1 MARSL
6 RNAVNP
12 LSTGFTRWW
21 CRSDLRAALDGKPR
35 GTYKR
40 LMPRRPARMRAADGT
55 APMPAMDE
63 SIRRARIAAIERIMT
78 RDDPAGPQP

>member
-1 MARSL
+1 MLRSL

-12 LSTGFTRWW
+12 LSTGFSRWW

-40 LMPRRPARMRAADGT
+40 LMSRRPI
-55 APMPAMDE
+55 PMPAMDE
-63 SIRRARIAAIERIMT
+63 SVRRARIAAIERIMA